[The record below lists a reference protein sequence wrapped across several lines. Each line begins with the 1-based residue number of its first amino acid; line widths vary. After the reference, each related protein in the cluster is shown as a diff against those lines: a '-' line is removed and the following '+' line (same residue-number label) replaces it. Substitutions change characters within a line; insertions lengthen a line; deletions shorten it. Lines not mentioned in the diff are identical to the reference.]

1 MDLFCTNTA
10 RGLVPNYD
18 SDFDAKKKLKIG
30 VTYKVR
36 VTKARNYDFHRK
48 YFALINCAWEYQ
60 NEGVVNHFKNNI
72 DLFRKSV
79 EMSAGHCD
87 TIYSIPRN
95 EWIETPK
102 SISFDKL
109 DEIGFQE
116 LYDRV
121 KDVLFSVFLKNIS
134 EEEFMKNLVNF

>member
-1 MDLFCTNTA
+1 MELFCTNTT

-18 SDFDAKKKLKIG
+18 SDFEEKRKLQLGI
-30 VTYKVR
+30 TYKVK
-36 VTKARNYDFHRK
+36 VTKARNYAFHQK

-72 DLFRKSV
+72 DLFRKAV
-79 EMSAGHCD
+79 EISAGHCD
-87 TIYSIPRN
+87 VIYSIARN
-95 EWIETPK
+95 EWLEVPK
-102 SISFDKL
+102 SISFGKM

-121 KDVLFSVFLKNIS
+121 KDVLFSIFLKNIS
-134 EEEFMKNLVNF
+134 EEEFMGIL